1 MQKFLI
7 CEIGQTSLT
16 KIRENAVSVKD
27 ANFILER
34 SNGNLKWKMLV

>member
-16 KIRENAVSVKD
+16 KIREKAVSVED
-27 ANFILER
+27 SNFILEQ